1 MRANAFLAWFVPL
14 FALYVAFHAV
24 RFYRKARREAEEREI
39 MAARR
44 KRAEA
49 AKATRQSECEAAKAA
64 KRAEAARQTKRKPGR
79 PRKEPASGAT
89 PSALPAAIPPVPVFE
104 RPASVSPA
112 RQTVKGN
119 NAFAGQ
125 GVAFTGTLPGM
136 TRREAMQAV
145 QDNGGRAFETMPA
158 GTTLLVVGDNPGMN
172 KLDKADRWIAQVRK
186 ITPAQFNAML
196 KQPLTLTP
204 DEFAAFV
211 AK

>member
-1 MRANAFLAWFVPL
+1 
-14 FALYVAFHAV
+14 
-24 RFYRKARREAEEREI
+24 
-39 MAARR
+39 
-44 KRAEA
+44 
-49 AKATRQSECEAAKAA
+49 
-64 KRAEAARQTKRKPGR
+64 
-79 PRKEPASGAT
+79 
-89 PSALPAAIPPVPVFE
+89 
-104 RPASVSPA
+104 
-112 RQTVKGN
+112 
-119 NAFAGQ
+119 
-125 GVAFTGTLPGM
+125 
-136 TRREAMQAV
+136 MQAV